1 MKNYYRIVIL
11 SGIIY
16 FALVL
21 SFVLF
26 TGEYR
31 GTSAERES
39 DIILLNDIT
48 YDASE
53 SWGDLSTLD
62 ETDYGV
68 DFVILDPVEKVIYS
82 TVKDDA
88 PTEIITVEKA
98 IKIGYPYK
106 YIIINGQPKGTVILM
121 DDGQGGLLEL
131 RFRLV
136 IGLLIVGLVMIVIA
150 CIIGA
155 RIKKRIYDP
164 FRDMESFA
172 GRVAEGDLDVP
183 LHMDRDN
190 MFGAFTESFDI
201 MRDELK
207 ESRQREIEAQR
218 RERELVASL
227 SHDLKT
233 PITGIKLTCEVLQA
247 KLSMSINDGRTETD
261 INAPEHIS
269 DQRET
274 DGSLADRCP
283 DSMVTGVSTEY
294 ATDKSGTDG
303 DTADRTAYMAQ
314 LPSEIG
320 PKLDNIYAK
329 AEQIE
334 SLINDLLSST
344 LEDLG
349 EFKVAPED
357 VSAEVLG
364 DIVSRYDDRGL
375 TVISDIP
382 DAIIYID
389 QRRISQVIGNIISN
403 SYKYAGT
410 RIEVEFRIVEGYLEM
425 SLTDY
430 GPGVPQEEL
439 ALITNKFYRGKQW
452 VESGEDGNGLG
463 LYIARTLME
472 KMDGELTVD
481 NIGSGLR
488 ITLTIP
494 LS

>member
-1 MKNYYRIVIL
+1 MKNYYRTVIV

-21 SFVLF
+21 FLVLF

-39 DIILLNDIT
+39 DIIVLNDIT

-53 SWGDLSTLD
+53 SWGDLSALD

-68 DFVILDPVEKVIYS
+68 DFVILDPVEKVIYFS
-82 TVKDDA
+82 VKDDD
-88 PTEIITVEKA
+88 TTVTITVEQA
-98 IKIGYPYK
+98 IKKGYPYK
-106 YIIINGQPKGTVILM
+106 YIFKNDQMKGTVILM
-121 DDGQGGLLEL
+121 DDGQGGLLDL
-131 RFRLV
+131 RLRLV
-136 IGLLIVGLVMIVIA
+136 IGLSAVGIIFIIIA

-201 MRDELK
+201 MRDELR
-207 ESRQREIEAQR
+207 ESRKREIEAQR

-247 KLSMSINDGRTETD
+247 KLSMNPYQSKPKIDSPAGSLRTD
-261 INAPEHIS
+261 CREHTS
-269 DQRET
+269 DRT
-274 DGSLADRCP
+274 GSDGSP
-283 DSMVTGVSTEY
+283 DSMVTDLS
-294 ATDKSGTDG
+294 
-303 DTADRTAYMAQ
+303 
-314 LPSEIG
+314 SEIG

-334 SLINDLLSST
+334 LLINDLLSST

>member
-1 MKNYYRIVIL
+1 MKNYYRTVII

-82 TVKDDA
+82 SVKDDD
-88 PTEIITVEKA
+88 TTVTITVEQA
-98 IKIGYPYK
+98 IKKGYPYK
-106 YIIINGQPKGTVILM
+106 YIFKNDQMKGTVILL
-121 DDGQGGLLEL
+121 DDGQGGLLDL
-131 RFRLV
+131 RLRLV
-136 IGLLIVGLVMIVIA
+136 IGLSAVGIIFIIIA

-201 MRDELK
+201 MRDELR
-207 ESRQREIEAQR
+207 ESRKREIEAQR

-247 KLSMSINDGRTETD
+247 KLSKYINDELAAND
-261 INAPEHIS
+261 INTREH
-269 DQRET
+269 
-274 DGSLADRCP
+274 
-283 DSMVTGVSTEY
+283 VS
-294 ATDKSGTDG
+294 DKSGTDG
-303 DTADRTAYMAQ
+303 DKADCIAYMEQ
-314 LPSEIG
+314 LSSEIG

-334 SLINDLLSST
+334 LLINDLLSST

-357 VSAEVLG
+357 VSAEVLA

-382 DAIIYID
+382 EAIIYID

-410 RIEVEFRIVEGYLEM
+410 RIDVGFRLVEGFMEM

-452 VESGEDGNGLG
+452 VESGE
-463 LYIARTLME
+463 
-472 KMDGELTVD
+472 
-481 NIGSGLR
+481 
-488 ITLTIP
+488 
-494 LS
+494 